1 MSSVTQSTSSASK
14 AHTYLPDASSQ
25 GEIVDFANTLRQ
37 LETYLSAGLGR
48 AALIDPAGVLRSIPD
63 EIFRALEQVA
73 NALANGNGVTVAP
86 YGMQLTTQ
94 EAADFLGISRPT
106 LVKLLE
112 SGQIPF
118 ELRGRHRRVTLRDIV
133 DYQARFRVERRSSLD
148 ELARAGQGA
157 VPTERGVPELDRMHG
172 DESA

>member
-1 MSSVTQSTSSASK
+1 MDTTDKATSSRTK
-14 AHTYLPDASSQ
+14 TQTYLPDPSSQ
-25 GEIVDFANTLRQ
+25 EEIVDFANLLRE
-37 LETYLSAGLGR
+37 LEAFLAASSSK
-48 AALIDPAGVLRSIPD
+48 AALVDPQGSSRPIPD

-94 EAADFLGISRPT
+94 EAADFLGVSRPT

-112 SGQIPF
+112 SGQITF

-133 DYQARFRVERRSSLD
+133 EYQQRFRVERRGALTELAQAGQKSSLLSD
-148 ELARAGQGA
+148 DVPVIERK
-157 VPTERGVPELDRMHG
+157 VPTDVK
-172 DESA
+172 

>member
-1 MSSVTQSTSSASK
+1 MDAPPHNESSTPK

-25 GEIVDFANTLRQ
+25 SEIVDFANMLR
-37 LETYLSAGLGR
+37 EIEAYLAASSSKAALVDSAGIHR
-48 AALIDPAGVLRSIPD
+48 PIPD

-112 SGQIPF
+112 SGQIAF
-118 ELRGRHRRVTLRDIV
+118 ELRGRHRRVTLRDVV
-133 DYQARFRVERRSSLD
+133 DYQRRFRIERRGSLD
-148 ELARAGQGA
+148 DLARAGQESGL
-157 VPTERGVPELDRMHG
+157 PDQNLPDIQRLTRERP
-172 DESA
+172 A